1 MQQAGD
7 YSDKMLEEFKREEL
21 GVKKDLA
28 QNKKEM
34 EAEKLKRMDEDL
46 KLKTRQMELKE
57 RERELETKRYVATIN
72 KN

>member
-21 GVKKDLA
+21 GVKKGLA
-28 QNKKEM
+28 QNKKET
-34 EAEKLKRMDEDL
+34 ELEKLKRMDAELQLKARQVDL
-46 KLKTRQMELKE
+46 KEK
-57 RERELETKRYVATIN
+57 ELETKRYVATIN